1 MKIECV
7 YITME
12 YFCQK
17 KIRKLNYRGGDGKE
31 LKKETLSQLGTVTLE
46 SHDRL
51 AKGSEVLL
59 HG

>member
-1 MKIECV
+1 MNV
-7 YITME
+7 YTLLWNTSAK
-12 YFCQK
+12 K
-17 KIRKLNYRGGDGKE
+17 KIKKLNYRGGDGKE